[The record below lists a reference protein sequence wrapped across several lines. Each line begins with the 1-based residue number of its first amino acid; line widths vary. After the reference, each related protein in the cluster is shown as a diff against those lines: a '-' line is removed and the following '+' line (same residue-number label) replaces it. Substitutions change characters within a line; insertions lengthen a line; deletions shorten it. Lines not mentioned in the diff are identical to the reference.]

1 MNRNHPMDPR
11 RWKRT
16 GGAYFQEG
24 TYKLLPDNGMQFD
37 ATDMR
42 MSGYTLFQ
50 DFEHGD
56 GYKTRWWFK
65 DVKTWEARIERIE
78 VMGYK
83 ATDKLQIA

>member
-1 MNRNHPMDPR
+1 MRF
-11 RWKRT
+11 K
-16 GGAYFQEG
+16 
-24 TYKLLPDNGMQFD
+24 

-42 MSGYTLFQ
+42 MNGYTLFQ

>member
-1 MNRNHPMDPR
+1 MDPR
-11 RWKRT
+11 RWKV
-16 GGAYFQEG
+16 GGHAYFQEG
-24 TYKLLPDNGMQFD
+24 AYKVLPDNGMRFN

-65 DVKTWEARIERIE
+65 DVKTWEARFERIE
-78 VMGYK
+78 EMGYK